1 MTPFIM
7 PATVREMLYNRKHTE
22 TRSVIERTFTQR
34 VAAFFVACCVLH
46 ISMNRGCV
54 DDMNE
59 EILQDFRR
67 CDVELH
73 VPMPF
78 NPNTP
83 AAAQERRAYL
93 TEELH
98 HL

>member
-1 MTPFIM
+1 
-7 PATVREMLYNRKHTE
+7 
-22 TRSVIERTFTQR
+22 
-34 VAAFFVACCVLH
+34 
-46 ISMNRGCV
+46 MNRGWV
-54 DDMNE
+54 DDINE

-67 CDVELH
+67 RDVELH

-83 AAAQERRAYL
+83 AAARERRAYL